1 MDAVTT
7 NISDVDKDLKDK
19 REKIE
24 SNRIE
29 KMSVRNIDAD
39 LAASKLNE
47 LFHLHRYDDCV
58 LFINRL
64 SPLALLHL
72 LPNLPID
79 AYLSRLPYTIELFE
93 SLYAKV
99 FIHDPEQFPVRTL
112 QV

>member
-1 MDAVTT
+1 
-7 NISDVDKDLKDK
+7 
-19 REKIE
+19 
-24 SNRIE
+24 
-29 KMSVRNIDAD
+29 MSVRNIDAD

-58 LFINRL
+58 LFVNRL

-72 LPNLPID
+72 LPYLPID

-99 FIHDPEQFPVRTL
+99 FIHDPEQFPDRTL
-112 QV
+112 QVLLFIISFFTEKSFLFLILINFISLRN